1 MQRLRKPI
9 ASISTFNRSR
19 VSNGTL
25 LLQGIDGRS
34 APARRFRDLIH
45 SYLEDF
51 DVVSEADETLIRTAG
66 HAHARTR
73 GDDGGHGPGGARGGR
88 RCRADGGSASIT
100 TGRSRCLST
109 PAVSYR

>member
-1 MQRLRKPI
+1 
-9 ASISTFNRSR
+9 

-34 APARRFRDLIH
+34 ASARRFRDLIR

-51 DVVSEADETLIRTAG
+51 DVVSEADETLIRTAAMLTLG
-66 HAHARTR
+66 LEGMTAAMVRGER
-73 GDDGGHGPGGARGGR
+73 AEGDDVVRMAGQLALPPGAP
-88 RCRADGGSASIT
+88 
-100 TGRSRCLST
+100 RCLST